1 MKVKEIVRL
10 VNAKVLTGEDKL
22 DYDFQCAYAADL
34 LSDVLA
40 LTKEKTVLI
49 TGATNSQVI
58 RVAEILDIPMI
69 ILVRGK
75 LPSPET
81 IEFAKKLNIPIIATS
96 LTMFETC
103 GLLYSKGIRPCKNHP
118 LHKLSEGGVKK
129 NEGKG

>member
-1 MKVKEIVRL
+1 VKVKDIVKL
-10 VNAKVLTGEDKL
+10 LNAKVLTGEDKL
-22 DYDFQCAYAADL
+22 GYDFQCAYAADL

-103 GLLYSKGIRPCKNHP
+103 GLLYSKGIRPCKNRH
-118 LHKLSEGGVKK
+118 LHKLIEGGVKK

>member
-1 MKVKEIVRL
+1 MKVKEIVKL
-10 VNAKVLTGEDKL
+10 LNAKILTGKDKL
-22 DYDFQCAYAADL
+22 GYNFQCAYAADL

-49 TGATNSQVI
+49 TGATSLQVI

-103 GLLYSKGIRPCKNHP
+103 GLLYSKGIRACKNHP
-118 LHKLSEGGVKK
+118 LHEISEAGVKK
-129 NEGKG
+129 K